1 MERATQPPLHKQVS
15 SVIEVTYQK
24 CGVMPMCLAFC
35 HRLDQQF
42 AGGEPDLA
50 EDRVATL

>member
-1 MERATQPPLHKQVS
+1 MERATRPPLHKQVS

-42 AGGEPDLA
+42 ADGEPDR
-50 EDRVATL
+50 EEGGVATL